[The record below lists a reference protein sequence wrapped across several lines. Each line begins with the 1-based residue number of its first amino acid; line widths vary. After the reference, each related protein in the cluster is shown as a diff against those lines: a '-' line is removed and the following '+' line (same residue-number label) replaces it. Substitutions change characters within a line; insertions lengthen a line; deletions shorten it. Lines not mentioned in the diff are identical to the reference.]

1 MPGLHPGNAVNPSM
15 SVLSTLLTVMS
26 LVFGAFIGSFLGCV
40 VYRLPRGIS
49 LVRPARSFCPGCRRT
64 IPWYR
69 NVPVFGWLF
78 LRGRCPDC
86 GARISLRYPLIEGAT
101 PVLFWLAAATFPPA
115 QAVVFWLFFAL
126 LLAAAF
132 IDVEHLIIPDR
143 LTFPGT
149 ALGIACSALVP
160 ALHGAATWTG
170 GITAA
175 LAGAAVGYGIL
186 YAISYFG
193 KLAFGRFNVISPEP
207 IEFRFQTSAEGGREF
222 VFAEEVC
229 PWDELFFRKK
239 DRIRIEALTLVIN
252 QSPSDAREVVVT
264 RDSLAVGGRTIP
276 LSEITDFAG
285 TTKKAQFPREAM
297 GLGDVKLMAVIG
309 AFLGWPGV
317 VFSIAAASL
326 LGTMI
331 GASLL
336 LLRRSRNTQIPFGP
350 YLALGAI
357 TWSLTGPRI
366 AGWYLMLVTGNG

>member
-1 MPGLHPGNAVNPSM
+1 M
-15 SVLSTLLTVMS
+15 SFSSTLLTVTS
-26 LVFGAFIGSFLGCV
+26 LVCGAFIGSFLGCL
-40 VYRLPRGIS
+40 VYRLPRGVS
-49 LVRPARSFCPGCRRT
+49 LVRPARSFCPGCQRT

-86 GARISLRYPLIEGAT
+86 GAKISLRYPLIEGAT
-101 PVLFWLAAATFPPA
+101 AMLFWLAAATFPPA

-149 ALGIACSALVP
+149 ALGMVCSALVP
-160 ALHGAATWTG
+160 ALHGAGTWTAG
-170 GITAA
+170 LKAA
-175 LAGAAVGYGIL
+175 FFGAAVGYGTL

-193 KLAFGRFNVISPEP
+193 KLAFGRFNVVSSEP
-207 IEFRFQTSAEGGREF
+207 IEFRFQTSVEGGREF
-222 VFAEEVC
+222 VFAEEVY

-239 DRIRIEALTLVIN
+239 DRIRIETLTLAIN
-252 QSPSDAREVVVT
+252 QVPTTAREVVLR
-264 RDSLAVGGRTIP
+264 RDSLTVDGRTIP
-276 LSEITDFAG
+276 LSEVADFAG
-285 TTKKAQFPREAM
+285 RTKKAQFPREAM

-317 VFSIAAASL
+317 VFSIAAASV
-326 LGTMI
+326 LGTAI

-336 LLRRSRNTQIPFGP
+336 FLRRSRSTQIPFGP

-357 TWSLTGPRI
+357 IWSLIGPQI
-366 AGWYLMLVTGNG
+366 ASWYLQALLG